1 MNKQSDEKND
11 DEERKSIKSNSSF
24 GSHEQKK
31 SLRDSLKKKVKKVIP
46 EDCLFVNLGGQEA
59 MNTLFNLVNQ
69 KLADEKKEF
78 FDKLQSVHES
88 YRLTNLVQ
96 ELL

>member
-1 MNKQSDEKND
+1 
-11 DEERKSIKSNSSF
+11 
-24 GSHEQKK
+24 
-31 SLRDSLKKKVKKVIP
+31 
-46 EDCLFVNLGGQEA
+46 